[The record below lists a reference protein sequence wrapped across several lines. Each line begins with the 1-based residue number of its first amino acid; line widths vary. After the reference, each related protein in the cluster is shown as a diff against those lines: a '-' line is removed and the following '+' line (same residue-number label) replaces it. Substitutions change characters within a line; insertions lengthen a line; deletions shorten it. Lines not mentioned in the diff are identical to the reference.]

1 MNSKAECRCKSCPTT
16 SLCIAKSVRRGIN
29 ISTEP
34 SFRPPLFSRF
44 NHKKCLNAKNFVVSE
59 MDAAV
64 YLDKCKLQEKTK
76 HPQMLN
82 LLKNSVLCGKNRGS

>member
-1 MNSKAECRCKSCPTT
+1 MLIFAIYSTDELIIKTQRFISNKVYQIGKS
-16 SLCIAKSVRRGIN
+16 IQQN
-29 ISTEP
+29 IRAQNWESE
-34 SFRPPLFSRF
+34 
-44 NHKKCLNAKNFVVSE
+44 E

-82 LLKNSVLCGKNRGS
+82 LLKK